1 MDIEQGDVVKIFVDR
16 GSVCMGDDAGIHK
29 RELQLY
35 GGETAEK
42 LIRRLVRERFFPSV
56 SGNDVVWVME
66 IGKNSST
73 PICAYYTKADRI
85 DVYSPV
91 SKLSEL
97 CSDGGLVKFTYISQP
112 ERWEEYLLKR
122 FNGS

>member
-1 MDIEQGDVVKIFVDR
+1 MKIFVDR
-16 GSVCMGDDAGIHK
+16 STVCLGADSGIHE

-35 GGETAEK
+35 GGETVEK
-42 LIRRLVRERFFPSV
+42 LVRRLVRERFFPNV

-66 IGKNSST
+66 IGKNSNT
-73 PICAYYTKADRI
+73 PICAYYTKADKI

-91 SKLSEL
+91 VKLSEL
-97 CSDGGLVKFTYISQP
+97 CVDGGLVRFTYISQP
-112 ERWEEYLLKR
+112 ERWEEYLLKK